1 MMRYIILTLFAVAP
15 VLNIGALRFDD
26 WFDGR
31 SLRLDY
37 MLCGNNAK
45 SEVYFCRSFVAEKW
59 AGRRSNL
66 DKVLFEGNGNI
77 ILTDYETGDTLYINS
92 FCHLFSEWQS
102 YPEAK
107 FVDRAIETTLL
118 VPMPK
123 KKVNVTV
130 NLIDMHRKTVASA
143 HHTVDPADILIR
155 PIGENGYAHR
165 TLEYHGDEATH
176 IDVAILAEGYQ
187 LADSAKFYSDARR
200 SIEMLMSYEPFKSL
214 REKFNFHAVMCPS
227 IDSGTSYPH
236 EGRWNN
242 TALGSHFDT
251 FYTDRYLTTLHAH
264 KMADALSC
272 VPYEHPF
279 VIVNTPVYG
288 GGGVFN
294 QIMLAAIDHPL
305 IAELIVHEFGHSYAG
320 LGDEY
325 DYAEEGSDPMYDV
338 TVEPFEPNLTTLV
351 DFNSKWADLM
361 PKGTP
366 IPTPKAAIPDFR
378 KARTAEEF
386 AEIDAATQRVGV
398 FEGGGYMTKGV
409 YRPAQECMM
418 KILQTKYF
426 CPVCDR
432 AIRRVTEFY
441 TTPNATSIM

>member
-1 MMRYIILTLFAVAP
+1 MHRIILFLILVIAP
-15 VLNIGALRFDD
+15 ALNSGAQQFDK

-37 MLCGNNAK
+37 MLCGNNTK
-45 SEVYFCRSFVAEKW
+45 SEVYFCRAFVAPQW
-59 AGRRSNL
+59 AGRRSRL
-66 DKVLFEGNGNI
+66 KEVPLEGMGNI
-77 ILTDYETGDTLYINS
+77 ILTDYVTGDTLYMNS
-92 FCHLFSEWQS
+92 FCHLFGEWQS
-102 YPEAK
+102 CSEAK
-107 FVDRAIETTLL
+107 NVNRAIETTLL
-118 VPMPK
+118 APMPK

-130 NLIDMHRKTVASA
+130 NLIDKHRKVTASIR
-143 HHTVDPADILIR
+143 HSIDPNDILIR
-155 PIGENGYAHR
+155 PIGENGFAHR
-165 TLEYHGDEATH
+165 TLEYHGDVATH
-176 IDVAILAEGYQ
+176 IDVAILAEGYKQ
-187 LADSAKFYSDARR
+187 EDSLKFYSDAQR
-200 SIEMLMSYEPFKSL
+200 SIEMLMRYEPFKSL
-214 REKFNFHAVMCPS
+214 REKFNFYAVMCPS
-227 IDSGTSYPH
+227 DDSGTSHPH
-236 EGRWNN
+236 EGKWNR

-251 FYTDRYLTTLHAH
+251 FYMDRYLTTLHAH

-279 VIVNTPVYG
+279 VIVNTNTYG

-325 DYAEEGSDPMYDV
+325 DYAGEDDDPMYDV
-338 TVEPFEPNLTTLV
+338 AVEPFEANLTTLV
-351 DFNSKWADLM
+351 DFDSKWADMM
-361 PKGTP
+361 PEGTP
-366 IPTPKAAIPDFR
+366 IPTPKAVIPDFR
-378 KARTAEEF
+378 KATTEQEF

-426 CPVCDR
+426 CPVCNR
-432 AIRRVTEFY
+432 AIRRITDFY
-441 TTPNATSIM
+441 TSK

>member
-1 MMRYIILTLFAVAP
+1 MHRIIIFLAFAIAP
-15 VLNIGALRFDD
+15 ILNAGAQQFDQ

-37 MLCGNNAK
+37 MLCGNSNQSK
-45 SEVYFCRSFVAEKW
+45 VYFCRAFATEKW
-59 AGRRSNL
+59 AGRRTNL
-66 DKVLFEGNGNI
+66 NKSVFDGNGNI
-77 ILTDYETGDTLYINS
+77 ILTDCSTGDTLYVNT
-92 FCHLFSEWQS
+92 FCHLFGEWQS
-102 YPEAK
+102 YPDAQRTN
-107 FVDRAIETTLL
+107 RALETTLL

-123 KKVNVTV
+123 NKVNVTV
-130 NLIDMHRKTVASA
+130 NLIDKHRATVASLC
-143 HHTVDPADILIR
+143 HTIDPNDILIR
-155 PIGENGYAHR
+155 PIGENGYSHR

-176 IDVAILAEGYQ
+176 IDVAIVAEGYKA
-187 LADSAKFYSDARR
+187 ADSTKFYNDAHR
-200 SIEMLMSYEPFKSL
+200 SIEMLMRYEPFKSL
-214 REKFNFHAVMCPS
+214 REKFNFYAVMCPS
-227 IDSGTSYPH
+227 VDSGTSYPL
-236 EGRWNN
+236 EGRWSN

-251 FYTDRYLTTLHAH
+251 FYTERYLTTLHAH
-264 KMADALSC
+264 KMADVLSC

-279 VIVNTPVYG
+279 VIVNTDVYG

-294 QIMLAAIDHPL
+294 QIMLAAIDHPM
-305 IAELIVHEFGHSYAG
+305 IAQLIVHEFGHSYAG

-338 TVEPFEPNLTTLV
+338 TVEPFEPNITTLV
-351 DFNSKWADLM
+351 DFDSKWADLL

-366 IPTPKAAIPDFR
+366 IPTPKTDIPDFR

-386 AEIDAATQRVGV
+386 AAIDAATQRIGV

-418 KILQTKYF
+418 KILQTNYF

-432 AIRRVTEFY
+432 AIRRVTSFY
-441 TTPNATSIM
+441 TGE